1 MKKQNT
7 KKWIK
12 ICRNCGE
19 TFEIPHNPKY
29 NSRQYCCKA
38 CKKEGY
44 RQAHNNAQRM
54 YVKRY
59 KQILK
64 ERPERGSNLGN
75 SNLKVHRLESFE
87 EEEKQ
92 IKKELKRLGLTKLLY

>member
-1 MKKQNT
+1 MRKLNT
-7 KKWIK
+7 GKWIK

-75 SNLKVHRLESFE
+75 CNLKGNVSESWE
-87 EEEKQ
+87 EEERK
-92 IKKELKRLGLTKLLY
+92 IKSELKRLRLTKLLY

>member
-1 MKKQNT
+1 MKKQDT

-44 RQAHNNAQRM
+44 RETHREAQER

-59 KQILK
+59 KEILK
-64 ERPERGSNLGN
+64 ERPQRGSNLGN
-75 SNLKVHRLESFE
+75 SNLKVHRLKSFE

-92 IKKELKRLGLTKLLY
+92 IKAELKRLKLRKLMY